1 MRNRKDLYS
10 FDSRFI
16 ETSLLLLL
24 LNQML
29 LSCTC
34 NITRTMRSVTE
45 YYKKC
50 WTILTRSIYGITSLE
65 YLESNMKLNELNEK
79 EIEAFS
85 QKQTSRSK
93 FKTSQK
99 ELNVL

>member
-1 MRNRKDLYS
+1 M
-10 FDSRFI
+10 
-16 ETSLLLLL
+16 LL

-45 YYKKC
+45 LVKLNSNWEKEIDHKYLD
-50 WTILTRSIYGITSLE
+50 ILDSI
-65 YLESNMKLNELNEK
+65 ESNMTVNELK
-79 EIEAFS
+79 
-85 QKQTSRSK
+85 QKRKVSNPAKNSHNSK

>member
-1 MRNRKDLYS
+1 MR
-10 FDSRFI
+10 
-16 ETSLLLLL
+16 T
-24 LNQML
+24 
-29 LSCTC
+29 
-34 NITRTMRSVTE
+34 VTE
-45 YYKKC
+45 LITNKSK
-50 WTILTRSIYGITSLE
+50 LTRSIYGTIALDSI
-65 YLESNMKLNELNEK
+65 ESNMTLNKLNEK

>member
-1 MRNRKDLYS
+1 M
-10 FDSRFI
+10 
-16 ETSLLLLL
+16 

-34 NITRTMRSVTE
+34 NITRTMRTVTE

-50 WTILTRSIYGITSLE
+50 PAILTRSIYGTIALDSI
-65 YLESNMKLNELNEK
+65 ESNMTLNKLNEK

>member
-1 MRNRKDLYS
+1 M
-10 FDSRFI
+10 
-16 ETSLLLLL
+16 

-34 NITRTMRSVTE
+34 NITESMRSVTVLVKLNSNWE
-45 YYKKC
+45 KEIDHKYLD
-50 WTILTRSIYGITSLE
+50 TLDSI
-65 YLESNMKLNELNEK
+65 ESNMTVNELKQKRNERNLWTD
-79 EIEAFS
+79 S
-85 QKQTSRSK
+85 LNSK